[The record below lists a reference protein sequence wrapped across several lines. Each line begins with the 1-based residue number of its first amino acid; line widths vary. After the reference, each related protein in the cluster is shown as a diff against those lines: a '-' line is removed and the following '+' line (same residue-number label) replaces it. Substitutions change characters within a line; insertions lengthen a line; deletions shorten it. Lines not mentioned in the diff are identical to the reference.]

1 MRAKIILE
9 ENELPE
15 NFININYYL
24 KKFLGKLPD
33 PPLNPET
40 HKPVGAADLEAIF
53 AKELIKQEATLKE
66 VVGIPEEVRK
76 KMSGYRPTP
85 LFRAGSLEKILDTPA
100 HIYYK
105 YEGASPVGSH
115 KMNTALVQAYY
126 NRKQGIKTLITE
138 TGAGQWGSALSLAC
152 FYFGLKCLVFMV
164 RISYDQKPYRKTV
177 MNIYGAEVRPSPSA
191 TTEYGKLLLKDN
203 KNHAGSLG
211 IAISEALESVVK
223 GREARYSLGSVLNH
237 VLLHQTVIGQEA
249 KKQMEKTGEYPD
261 IIIGCCGGGSNF
273 AGIAF
278 PFLADGLK
286 GERENTKF
294 IAVEPESCPSL
305 THGAYRYDFGDS
317 AQMTP
322 LLKMKTLGSDF
333 IPSPIH
339 AGGLRYHGVAPQVAF
354 LHEEGLIDSKTYG
367 QPEVFKAAIIFA
379 RSEGIIPAPESAHA
393 IKAAI
398 DEAIRARDEGR
409 KKVILFNLSGHGL
422 LDLGGYEGYLAGH
435 LK

>member
-15 NFININYYL
+15 
-24 KKFLGKLPD
+24 KF
-33 PPLNPET
+33 
-40 HKPVGAADLEAIF
+40 
-53 AKELIKQEATLKE
+53 IKQEATLKE

-203 KNHAGSLG
+203 K
-211 IAISEALESVVK
+211 
-223 GREARYSLGSVLNH
+223 Y
-237 VLLHQTVIGQEA
+237 
-249 KKQMEKTGEYPD
+249 
-261 IIIGCCGGGSNF
+261 
-273 AGIAF
+273 
-278 PFLADGLK
+278 
-286 GERENTKF
+286 
-294 IAVEPESCPSL
+294 
-305 THGAYRYDFGDS
+305 
-317 AQMTP
+317 
-322 LLKMKTLGSDF
+322 
-333 IPSPIH
+333 
-339 AGGLRYHGVAPQVAF
+339 
-354 LHEEGLIDSKTYG
+354 
-367 QPEVFKAAIIFA
+367 
-379 RSEGIIPAPESAHA
+379 
-393 IKAAI
+393 
-398 DEAIRARDEGR
+398 
-409 KKVILFNLSGHGL
+409 
-422 LDLGGYEGYLAGH
+422 
-435 LK
+435 